1 MNNVKEI
8 NIKNRT
14 YCFFDDMINMKNL
27 DLNEIKIEEKIYK
40 NTLIYYIEYVMV
52 KGLLV
57 T

>member
-14 YCFFDDMINMKNL
+14 YCFFDDKINIQNL
-27 DLNEIKIEEKIYK
+27 DLNEIKIDEKIYK
-40 NTLIYYIEYVMV
+40 NTLIYYIEYVMD

>member
-27 DLNEIKIEEKIYK
+27 DLNEIKIDEKIYK